1 MNNWKLIVPIVFFS
15 SLMLA
20 CKGSKCDCPSFK
32 PKSEINKEHLNHATN
47 AISQDVL
54 FAFLD
59 FFSS

>member
-32 PKSEINKEHLNHATN
+32 PKSEINKERLNHATN
-47 AISQDVL
+47 TIPQEAL
-54 FAFLD
+54 FAFPEC
-59 FFSS
+59 FSS